1 MNKKQYIAPALEIED
16 MEILEMICGSL
27 TGVGGDA
34 SITYGGYEDDIED
47 AD

>member
-16 MEILEMICGSL
+16 MEIIEMLCGSL

-34 SITYGGYEDDIED
+34 GITYFGDEDDDYEGD
-47 AD
+47 